1 MIVSNKF
8 SFHPRCHNHR
18 NQSLKQKMSSLS
30 GSTETQHEFSLR
42 LNRKPILIFDN
53 FSFLELIHHQDK
65 LGQDSILQTSK
76 SKVWGLLLHPVAHM
90 NVKAKINVFSKTN
103 KWHYINF
110 HLANNVKVHLNK
122 RWLIKFLTEIKLK
135 NENDDRREPLMFP
148 ERGKEREW
156 IMVNPLAGAITS
168 LLYTETLLKTRLL
181 FLFAG
186 KTIGYHGNFCGLH
199 KRKKLSWKVDQNPQI
214 RARRKFMCVGLEYRV
229 KTHRNPHQRVQ
240 WPKTNYGSC
249 LHFFSR
255 ITCT

>member
-8 SFHPRCHNHR
+8 SFHPRSHNHR

-214 RARRKFMCVGLEYRV
+214 RARRKFMCVGL
-229 KTHRNPHQRVQ
+229 
-240 WPKTNYGSC
+240 
-249 LHFFSR
+249 
-255 ITCT
+255 